1 MQTLREKDGLSA
13 DTSRSESE
21 FDPFGAAHGCNS
33 ISAGL
38 GSILLQVQLINSY
51 NCDAH
56 CYWTVSY
63 VHSYNTI
70 FVT

>member
-1 MQTLREKDGLSA
+1 MHTLREKDGLSA

-38 GSILLQVQLINSY
+38 GSILFQV
-51 NCDAH
+51 
-56 CYWTVSY
+56 
-63 VHSYNTI
+63 
-70 FVT
+70 